1 MSLFKTT
8 KPYSLSDAKLTLSA
22 KYYANSFTG
31 SLLPRSCLVCSK
43 NLYTDRESC
52 CLPCYE
58 KLPFQT
64 NACNICGQQFNAP
77 SDTCGLCIESP
88 PIFKRCFCAFSYQP
102 PIREIIQCFKY
113 QQQPALAKV
122 LAKLLFQEI
131 FDHQL
136 ELPEV
141 LIPVPMHKSR
151 LQQRGYNQAQ
161 LIANELSKLTNIKVD
176 NNLLTK
182 QTNGPAQASL
192 SRNQRKTAVR
202 GSFLASSEIPYSS
215 LAIID
220 DVVTTGATISEIT
233 KILQQKGV
241 DSIQVW
247 AIAHTN

>member
-1 MSLFKTT
+1 MALFNT
-8 KPYSLSDAKLTLSA
+8 KKLYSLLDAKLISNA
-22 KYYANSFTG
+22 KHFVTS
-31 SLLPRSCLVCSK
+31 SIELLLPRSCLVCSK
-43 NLYTDRESC
+43 NLYTDRHGC
-52 CLPCYE
+52 CLSCYE

-77 SDTCGLCIESP
+77 SDICGRCIESP
-88 PIFKRCFCAFSYQP
+88 PIFKRCFCAFSYQA
-102 PIREIIQCFKY
+102 PIREMIKSFKY

-136 ELPEV
+136 DLPEA

-151 LQQRGYNQAQ
+151 LRQRGYNQAQ
-161 LIANELSKLTNIKVD
+161 LIANELAKLTNIKVD
-176 NNLLTK
+176 NSLLTK
-182 QTNGPAQASL
+182 QSSGPPQASL

-202 GSFLASSEIPYSS
+202 GSFLASSKIPYSS
-215 LAIID
+215 VAIID